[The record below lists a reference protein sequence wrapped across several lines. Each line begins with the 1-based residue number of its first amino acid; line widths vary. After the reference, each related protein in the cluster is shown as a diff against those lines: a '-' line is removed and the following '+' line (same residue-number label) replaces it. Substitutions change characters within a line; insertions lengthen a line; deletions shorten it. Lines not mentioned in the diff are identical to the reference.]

1 MRSITAGSN
10 NSAPQTRGLLR
21 VLLALV
27 FCVMAPALTLAQDS
41 GTGLF
46 EFVPKP
52 VKAPET
58 TVTKPT
64 ARFPNL
70 VKSKTATSSAGAV
83 RTITLEEAQQAAAG
97 QNPMVRLGQLQVE
110 VAKQSRQVW
119 EASYL
124 PQVSGTFLNL
134 HFNKFMGEQ
143 VQVRRPLLGINQTVG
158 LPLLGKDSTLAA
170 FTLVQPLTPLL
181 KVQQAVKIARA
192 DENIAKAKAG
202 IPISETSRNVEKNYF
217 DLLIAQREFVVAQV
231 KSQRIQDK
239 FLIAS
244 NAPPIPLS
252 GEQQAELISA
262 EKILLV
268 ARSKVRE
275 LTTSLNGMIGLPEDT
290 ELDLVPPATE
300 YKTVSLPQAT
310 QKALESNPEVI
321 EAEQTA
327 IKARAGRKLAKLDY
341 IPDVAVVGGYAF
353 NSNLLPLLPRDF
365 TFIGVMATYPIFDGF
380 KREHTLKQRDA
391 QVEMA
396 ELGVTLTKAK
406 VAGAIKTSYLELER
420 SRELSELSQR
430 MISASQVVNASYQA
444 NQAGDSLA
452 KEARASMEAEMFRAE
467 RAYREAYG
475 RLKELMGE
483 R

>member
-1 MRSITAGSN
+1 MRSIKARGD
-10 NSAPQTRGLLR
+10 NSAHQTRGLLR
-21 VLLALV
+21 VLLAFV
-27 FCVMAPALTLAQDS
+27 FCVMASDLALAQEPGAS
-41 GTGLF
+41 LF

-52 VKAPET
+52 VKAPGT
-58 TVTKPT
+58 ALNIPT
-64 ARFPNL
+64 ARVPNR
-70 VKSKTATSSAGAV
+70 VNSRATSSVGGV

-97 QNPMVRLGQLQVE
+97 ENPMVRLAKLQVE
-110 VAKQSRQVW
+110 VAKQNRHVF

-124 PQVSGTFLNL
+124 PQVNGTFLNL
-134 HFNKFMGEQ
+134 HYNKFMGEEI
-143 VQVRRPLLGINQTVG
+143 QVRRPLLGTVTPVAF
-158 LPLLGKDSTLAA
+158 PLLGKDSTLAA
-170 FTLVQPLTPLL
+170 FTLIQPLTPLL

-217 DLLIAQREFVVAQV
+217 DLLIAQRELVVAQV

-239 FLIAS
+239 NLVAS
-244 NAPPIPLS
+244 NGPSIPLS
-252 GEQQAELISA
+252 AEQSAEMISA

-275 LTTSLNGMIGLPEDT
+275 LTASLNNMIGLPEDT
-290 ELDLVPPATE
+290 ELELIPPATDFR
-300 YKTVSLPQAT
+300 TVSLTEAT

-341 IPDVAVVGGYAF
+341 VPDVAVLGGYAYQA
-353 NSNLLPLLPRDF
+353 NLLPLLPRDF
-365 TFIGVMATYPIFDGF
+365 SFIGVMATYSIFDGG
-380 KREHTLKQRDA
+380 KREHTLKQRNA

-406 VAGAIKTSYLELER
+406 VSAGVKTSYLEMER
-420 SRELSELSQR
+420 SRGLSELSQR

-444 NQAGDSLA
+444 NGSEA
-452 KEARASMEAEMFRAE
+452 KEARASMEAEMFRSE

-483 R
+483 H

>member
-1 MRSITAGSN
+1 MRSINHQA
-10 NSAPQTRGLLR
+10 RGLLR
-21 VLLALV
+21 PILALI
-27 FCVMAPALTLAQDS
+27 FCLMVPALALAQEPGPS
-41 GTGLF
+41 LF

-52 VKAPET
+52 AKAPGT
-58 TVTKPT
+58 AVSIPT
-64 ARFPNL
+64 ARVPNL
-70 VKSKTATSSAGAV
+70 VNSRATSSVGAT

-110 VAKQSRQVW
+110 AAKQNRQVF
-119 EASYL
+119 EASYY
-124 PQVSGTFLNL
+124 PQVTGTFLNL
-134 HFNKFMGEQ
+134 HFNKFMGEEIQ
-143 VQVRRPLLGINQTVG
+143 LRRPIQGTTTTRG
-158 LPLLGKDSTLAA
+158 FPLLGKDSTTAA

-202 IPISETSRNVEKNYF
+202 VPISESARNVEKNYF
-217 DLLIAQREFVVAQV
+217 DLLIAQREFIVAQV
-231 KSQRIQDK
+231 KSQRVQDK
-239 FLIAS
+239 FSVAS
-244 NAPPIPLS
+244 NGSAIPLS
-252 GEQQAELISA
+252 GEQQAEMISA

-275 LTTSLNGMIGLPEDT
+275 LSASLNGMIGLAENT
-290 ELDLVPPATE
+290 ELELVPPATDFG
-300 YKTVSLPQAT
+300 TVSLPEAT

-341 IPDVAVVGGYAF
+341 VPDVAVIGGYVFQA
-353 NSNLLPLLPRDF
+353 NLLPLLPRDF
-365 TFIGVMATYPIFDGF
+365 TYIGLMATYSIFDGF

-406 VAGAIKTSYLELER
+406 VSAGVKTSYLEMER
-420 SRELSELSQR
+420 SRALSELSQR
-430 MISASQVVNASYQA
+430 MISASQVVNASYQV
-444 NQAGDSLA
+444 NGSEV
-452 KEARASMEAEMFRAE
+452 KEARASMEAEMFRAV

-475 RLKELMGE
+475 RLKELMGQH
-483 R
+483 